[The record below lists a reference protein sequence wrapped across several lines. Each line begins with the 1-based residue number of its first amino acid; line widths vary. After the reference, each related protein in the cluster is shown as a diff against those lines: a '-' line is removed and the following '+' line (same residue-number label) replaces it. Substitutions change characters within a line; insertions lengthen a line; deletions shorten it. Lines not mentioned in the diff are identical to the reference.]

1 MGRIG
6 ARDVKVGL
14 SPAWLK
20 ESLETAGQRSINNV
34 VDAANYVMLNIG
46 QPLHAF

>member
-1 MGRIG
+1 MGALVHWRKKWDHLRRG
-6 ARDVKVGL
+6 
-14 SPAWLK
+14 K
-20 ESLETAGQRSINNV
+20 ESLEATGQRSINNV